1 MTLPTRSS
9 IKESVEQQDELRPE
23 RALAAPLWW
32 IALLILVVNDH
43 LLKDLVG
50 GALTGKLSDFFG
62 LIVAPP
68 LFAAIVRAKRR
79 RLVAGCFAL
88 TGAVFAAIKLS
99 PELARGW
106 EGLAALV
113 GIRWSVVCDPTDLLA
128 LPMLIV
134 SWRALV
140 PHMTDPLD
148 IRRSLER
155 AGMVAGALACMATSA
170 ARPPEPVPMPGKV
183 AALGWPGDPVFVID
197 VRTGERSV
205 RIDPEDDVN
214 AAVARTG
221 MLFLLEDERLVSL
234 SPYGKALH
242 ARPLGDADVHPLL
255 LADDA
260 RLFVVQRAPSDGGT
274 ETVVAYAQRDL
285 KRAWSRPIAKG
296 KVSRFPTEYP
306 SVGGGLVVM
315 TLGKELVAVDAV
327 SGRLMWRHRSQA
339 ELLWPHA
346 APRGVFVTDGDSV
359 VFRLDSETGKEL
371 WRRRFAKGGF
381 EDRYY
386 QGAPLASAKG
396 LLLVSDKKSLSAVDP
411 ETGQVRWTRR
421 NVIDAAIGDTI
432 AVARLDKPER
442 TLLAVGV
449 EDGRQRWRVTTDE
462 DVSVISPPVIAN
474 DDAIVLVRPHQEEL
488 FGYDAASGKLLWRF
502 DLDDGERVTEVGG
515 VALVRRVARR

>member
-1 MTLPTRSS
+1 MET
-9 IKESVEQQDELRPE
+9 EHDELRPE
-23 RALAAPLWW
+23 RALSAPLWW

-50 GALTGKLSDFFG
+50 GAVTGKLSDFSG

-68 LFAAIVRAKRR
+68 LLAAMVRAKSR
-79 RLVAGCFAL
+79 RLVACCFAL
-88 TGAVFAAIKLS
+88 TGALFAALELS

-106 EGLAALV
+106 EGVAAWI
-113 GIRWSVVCDPTDLLA
+113 GMRWSVVCDPTDLLA
-128 LPMLIV
+128 LPMLLV
-134 SWRALV
+134 GWRALV
-140 PHMTDPLD
+140 PHMRDPVD
-148 IRRSLER
+148 VRRSLER
-155 AGMVAGALACMATSA
+155 AGLLAGAVACTATSA
-170 ARPPEPVPMPGKV
+170 ARPPEPVTMPGRV
-183 AALGWPGDPVFVID
+183 ATLGWPGDPLFVID

-205 RIDPEDDVN
+205 RIDPEDDVR

-234 SPYGKALH
+234 SPYGKPLH
-242 ARPLGDADVHPLL
+242 ARPLGDADVHPVL

-260 RLFVVQRAPSDGGT
+260 RLFVVHNAPSDGGN

-285 KRAWSRPIAKG
+285 SRAWSRPIAKG
-296 KVSRFPTEYP
+296 KTTRFPAEYP

-327 SGRLMWRHRSQA
+327 SGRLMWRHRSQT

-346 APRGVFVTDGDSV
+346 APRGVFVTDGASV
-359 VFRLDSETGKEL
+359 VYRLDSETGKEL

-396 LLLVSDKKSLSAVDP
+396 LLLVSDKKSLSALDP

-421 NVIDAAIGDTI
+421 NVIDAAIGDTL
-432 AVARLDKPER
+432 AVARLEKPER
-442 TLLAVGV
+442 ALLAVGV

-488 FGYDAASGKLLWRF
+488 FGYDAANGKLLWRF